1 MNPTL
6 LAIVACIYAY
16 VAWGYYESG
25 REGMFIAF
33 AAYALSNIGFIV
45 DAIRS

>member
-1 MNPTL
+1 MSATL

-16 VAWGYYESG
+16 VAWGYWEAG
-25 REGMFIAF
+25 RVGMCIAF

-45 DAIRS
+45 DAIRQ